1 MKQLWMTLLA
11 IFAPLGS
18 LARVLAVILDWMA
31 GFEARLADPEINR
44 AFQTL
49 DGRRAL
55 AGNIAQGEHWV
66 NLLIGARCAELIG
79 QRHTARFH
87 TDWSGWEPHVP
98 DSFDI
103 LMQRYQRLRLS
114 FATIERDARHRAARI
129 RHESAACPLRLA
141 PSAQSTSP
149 ALCAVEASDH
159 HVASTSATHWG
170 RWHARP
176 CTHDGLARRSAA
188 KAAGGSHAR
197 GPPLTSIDCRLPIA
211 SRALPARSRPHVP
224 RTLPS

>member
-114 FATIERDARHRAARI
+114 FATIERDAQHRAARI
-129 RHESAACPLRLA
+129 QRARAANPLAACPLRRDA
-141 PSAQSTSP
+141 ARP
-149 ALCAVEASDH
+149 A
-159 HVASTSATHWG
+159 ATHHSLASARAPHG
-170 RWHARP
+170 RAQRAAL
-176 CTHDGLARRSAA
+176 TIGASSRRDGGDVPR
-188 KAAGGSHAR
+188 HAR
-197 GPPLTSIDCRLPIA
+197 GPPLTSIDCRLPVADCLRSPASEIA
-211 SRALPARSRPHVP
+211 PV
-224 RTLPS
+224 

>member
-79 QRHTARFH
+79 QRHTARFQ

-114 FATIERDARHRAARI
+114 FATIERDAQHRAARI
-129 RHESAACPLRLA
+129 RHESAACPLRRDAARPAAHHHSLA
-141 PSAQSTSP
+141 SARAP
-149 ALCAVEASDH
+149 
-159 HVASTSATHWG
+159 HWG
-170 RWHARP
+170 RWHACA

-197 GPPLTSIDCRLPIA
+197 GPPLTSIDCRLPVA
-211 SRALPARSRPHVP
+211 SQALPARSHPHVP
-224 RTLPS
+224 RRTLPP